1 MIRFL
6 RQNRVSTLR
15 GLAELVIIVF
25 GVLIALAVD
34 EWRDDIQLAE
44 QRSHILSTLLVD
56 LEEDRRDY
64 EDFNATSQRRSQAAQ
79 FLLSYSITGDSI
91 TGDSIT
97 GDLKSTEWTGS
108 PGEAIF
114 QLAYSAR
121 IQTTRSGFMEM
132 ISAGGRMAVYDDDLR
147 SQILKYYSLATDRA
161 AVNGFI
167 TPQTQR
173 FNAALE
179 AIGVSPSDR
188 DSIDARSVMANPTAS
203 ALVRTLGETAEFASV
218 YIDDLVEANHQ
229 LAESIRRAL
238 DDE

>member
-1 MIRFL
+1 MIRL
-6 RQNRVSTLR
+6 YRQNHASTLR
-15 GLAELVIIVF
+15 GLAELIIIVV

-34 EWRDDIQLAE
+34 EWRDNIQLEE
-44 QRSHILSTLLVD
+44 QRDHILSTLLVD

-64 EDFNATSQRRSQAAQ
+64 EDFNATSQRRSRAAQ
-79 FLLSYSITGDSI
+79 FLLSYSTA
-91 TGDSIT
+91 
-97 GDLKSTEWTGS
+97 GDLESTGWTGS
-108 PGEAIF
+108 LGEAIF

-121 IQTTRSGFMEM
+121 IETTRSGFMEM
-132 ISAGGRMAVYDDDLR
+132 ISAGGRMAVRNDDLR

-188 DSIDARSVMANPTAS
+188 DAIDVQSVMANPTAS
-203 ALVRTLGETAEFASV
+203 ALVRTMGETARFATL
-218 YIDDLVEANHQ
+218 YIEDLVEANHQ
-229 LAESIRRAL
+229 LSESIRKAL
-238 DDE
+238 ADE